1 MTYGYALIVDDKN
14 ASINEDTWQDL
25 IKAPDFSFNTV
36 SKVVVEHVR
45 SGGSFSIT
53 SIDDE
58 VMRRFDRV
66 AELESFLAETK
77 LKRENS

>member
-1 MTYGYALIVDDKN
+1 MAYGYALIVDDRN

-36 SKVVVEHVR
+36 AKVVVEHVR
-45 SGGSFSIT
+45 SGGSFSII
-53 SIDDE
+53 SIEDV

-66 AELESFLAETK
+66 AELESFLAEAK
-77 LKRENS
+77 LGRHQS